1 MAEILGLPI
10 PDEGPAFLVILLVHI
25 LAGLTG
31 VVCGATAALTRKGS
45 PAHVRFGRIY
55 GWALVAIIATMAAM
69 AGIGLAY
76 IWAAYT
82 RRRRD
87 HQPEHP
93 AVHHNWR
100 CLDRMLCRR

>member
-1 MAEILGLPI
+1 M
-10 PDEGPAFLVILLVHI
+10 LVHI

-69 AGIGLAY
+69 AGMRWQENWHLVTIG
-76 IWAAYT
+76 W
-82 RRRRD
+82 
-87 HQPEHP
+87 
-93 AVHHNWR
+93 
-100 CLDRMLCRR
+100 LDR